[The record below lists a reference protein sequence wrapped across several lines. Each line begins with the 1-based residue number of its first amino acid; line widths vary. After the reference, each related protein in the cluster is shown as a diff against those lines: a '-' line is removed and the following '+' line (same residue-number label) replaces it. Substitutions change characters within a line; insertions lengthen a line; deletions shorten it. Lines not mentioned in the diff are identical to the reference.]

1 MPSDSISIAR
11 RFRGPLLSGN
21 GGYCAGL
28 LAQRIDG
35 PAEVTLRIPPPLERE
50 LAVEHDGDRVLLLD
64 GARLVAEARP
74 QDTDLEYPTPPT
86 RDLALAASSG
96 SRGWPDPEFAE
107 CFVCG
112 DRADGSG
119 LAIHPGRV
127 PGRVDMVAATWVAR
141 AVSPEIVWA
150 SIDCPGA
157 YAAGAPG
164 RGAALLGRMSARIDG
179 FPEEDEHCVIVGWPL
194 GADRRKLFAGTALF
208 GEDGRPLAIANQV
221 WFVPLQRS

>member
-1 MPSDSISIAR
+1 MPADSISVAR

-21 GGYCAGL
+21 GGDCAGL

-50 LAVEHDGDRVLLLD
+50 LAVERDGDRVLLLD

-74 QDTDLEYPTPPT
+74 QDPDLEYPTPPT
-86 RDLALAASSG
+86 RDLALEASSG
-96 SRGWPDPEFAE
+96 SRGWPNPEFAE

-119 LAIHPGRV
+119 LAIHPGWV
-127 PGRVDMVAATWVAR
+127 PGRADIVAATWVAQ

-150 SIDCPGA
+150 SIDCTGA
-157 YAAGAPG
+157 YAVGGPG
-164 RGAALLGRMSARIDG
+164 RAAPCSAG
-179 FPEEDEHCVIVGWPL
+179 
-194 GADRRKLFAGTALF
+194 
-208 GEDGRPLAIANQV
+208 
-221 WFVPLQRS
+221 

>member
-1 MPSDSISIAR
+1 MPSDSISVAR

-28 LAQRIDG
+28 LAKRIDG

-50 LAVEHDGDRVLLLD
+50 LVVERDGDRVLLLD
-64 GARLVAEARP
+64 GELLVADALPRDPE
-74 QDTDLEYPTPPT
+74 LEYPIPPT
-86 RDLALAASSG
+86 RALALEASSG

-112 DRADGSG
+112 DRPDGSG

-127 PGRVDMVAATWVAR
+127 PGRADLVAASWVAR

-150 SIDCPGA
+150 AIDCPGA
-157 YAAGAPG
+157 YAVGGPG
-164 RGAALLGRMSARIDG
+164 RGWALLGRMCARIDG
-179 FPEEDEHCVIVGWPL
+179 LPEEEEPCVVVGWPL
-194 GADRRKLFAGTALF
+194 GVDRRKLFAGTALF
-208 GEDGRPLAIANQV
+208 GEDGRPLAIARQV
-221 WFVPLQRS
+221 WFVPVRPT